1 MCGLCVMII
10 NLSISMD
17 KIKIREG
24 GEKLKKKKKKKWV
37 MTNESMSEQS
47 LRVSARLV

>member
-1 MCGLCVMII
+1 MGGLCVMII

-24 GEKLKKKKKKKWV
+24 GEKLKKKKKKWV

>member
-1 MCGLCVMII
+1 MII

-24 GEKLKKKKKKKWV
+24 GEKLKKKKKKKEKK
-37 MTNESMSEQS
+37 NEKMSEQS